1 MKVENQDDCNAFK
14 AEELVSLLGQHQG
27 EDFKMETVLY
37 FIIIVIIIIIII
49 VIVTVII
56 IVTTI
61 FIIIIIIVITI

>member
-37 FIIIVIIIIIII
+37 FIIIVIIIIVIVI

-61 FIIIIIIVITI
+61 IIIIIIITI

>member
-37 FIIIVIIIIIII
+37 VIIIIII
-49 VIVTVII
+49 VIVTVIT
-56 IVTTI
+56 IVTT
-61 FIIIIIIVITI
+61 IIIIIITI

>member
-37 FIIIVIIIIIII
+37 VIIIIII
-49 VIVTVII
+49 VIVTVIT
-56 IVTTI
+56 IVTT
-61 FIIIIIIVITI
+61 IIIIIIIITI